1 MVHSAVLFNPLT
13 CVSLISYYLCVHLS
27 GLQLSSWVT
36 FAQTCV
42 SVPKFADNCV
52 FREYGIIYYWIYWHF
67 LIVNSFE
74 KMDTRGHQLSP
85 TLEIGEDS
93 GEADYLIKQK
103 PELCFYHF
111 ANLQLFSN
119 FWLFAAYGTF
129 LMTNQYNSVTQIF
142 NIIYWLTRTLNANI
156 LIEIYI

>member
-67 LIVNSFE
+67 LIVNSSL
-74 KMDTRGHQLSP
+74 KMDTRGHPLSFVYSERYFSFFVF
-85 TLEIGEDS
+85 LSSYQARHE
-93 GEADYLIKQK
+93 Y
-103 PELCFYHF
+103 F
-111 ANLQLFSN
+111 AEVPRSPAVIDNGDLTMCNISDDQ
-119 FWLFAAYGTF
+119 
-129 LMTNQYNSVTQIF
+129 SV
-142 NIIYWLTRTLNANI
+142 
-156 LIEIYI
+156 